1 MTPLVALAGTIAVIF
16 VGELT
21 TKEAEVPLK
30 LVAVTPVKLSPLIV
44 TDVPTCP
51 PVGVKPEITGAAVKE
66 PALDAVPAG
75 V

>member
-1 MTPLVALAGTIAVIF
+1 MTPLVAPAGTVAVIF
-16 VGELT
+16 VGELI

-30 LVAVTPVKLSPLIV
+30 VVAVTPVKLNPLIV
-44 TDVPTCP
+44 TDVSTRP

-66 PALDAVPAG
+66 SAVDAVPAG